1 MTSTAVG
8 AEESLLLFFGKG
20 GGGGGLKP
28 PRSPVY
34 ICIGLFY
41 LVLFFICHYLIERL
55 FYNKLQ
61 VLIKEIEING

>member
-8 AEESLLLFFGKG
+8 AEETLLLFFGKG

-34 ICIGLFY
+34 ICIGLFFR
-41 LVLFFICHYLIERL
+41 LMLFHYLIERL